1 MCFDHHHHHF
11 IENRKVLLAL
21 FVESTVLKKAT
32 TMLKIGSHS
41 GALANTI
48 MTVLRGC
55 HHDLLWFCNNA
66 FKGCWTKHDADTMW
80 CGWNLR
86 SCLGQQWYS
95 ASALL
100 VHTWIVASEGIDHQ
114 RQRFWGHCF
123 VTITRNCR
131 GSMTVLSNTVCPT
144 KVYSLK
150 SPLHSN
156 ITGTQE
162 QTCWMKI
169 QFSFIIDYAVTEQP
183 QLRCNSVSRPLH
195 NNYHPSALNLLQL
208 VQVTVWWK
216 QCLCWLVI

>member
-11 IENRKVLLAL
+11 IVCGINSFEK
-21 FVESTVLKKAT
+21 
-32 TMLKIGSHS
+32 SHNNAVDWQS
-41 GALANTI
+41 FRCFGQHNYD
-48 MTVLRGC
+48 RFEGC
-55 HHDLLWFCNNA
+55 HHDLLWFCNNV

-86 SCLGQQWYS
+86 SCLGQQWYF